1 MSPSF
6 RVSLVV
12 LFSILLSLALL
23 KPCAAVDPSMDME
36 GDGHAGSQCV
46 CTTKGCTGTL
56 SASLTGPPVGKAMLD
71 LNLVAASSPASTSP
85 GCFSATGTGGINNN
99 AYAVTFSGQVCT
111 DTAHSVF
118 SVNGTVQIVQHP
130 EVAGLA
136 TVGAGNLSA
145 VGALHLPCFPLGKFP
160 FPLATAEMVAG
171 IIGVTGRVA
180 LLVP

>member
-1 MSPSF
+1 MSTSP

-36 GDGHAGSQCV
+36 GDGHAGSQCI

-56 SASLTGPPVGKAMLD
+56 SASLTGPPVGKATLD
-71 LNLVAASSPASTSP
+71 LNLVAASPASTTP
-85 GCFSATGTGGINNN
+85 GCFRATGTGGINNN

-111 DTAHSVF
+111 DTAHSLF

-136 TVGAGNLSA
+136 TVGSGNLSA

-171 IIGVTGRVA
+171 IIGVTGRIA